1 MGKRDEIERDE
12 EGRPKATRN
21 AGAFLNPFLGVVPVP
36 SDMIDDYWRRR
47 KGPRRLPLRTL
58 FVIGVIILL
67 ALFLLIVVAPAL
79 DAQANVLVAA
89 TS

>member
-1 MGKRDEIERDE
+1 MGKRDEVERDE

-36 SDMIDDYWRRR
+36 SEMIDNYWRRR
-47 KGPRRLPLRTL
+47 QGARHLPLRTL
-58 FVIGVIILL
+58 SVIALIILL

-79 DAQANVLVAA
+79 DAEAIHPLAA

>member
-1 MGKRDEIERDE
+1 MAERDRVERDE

-21 AGAFLNPFLGVVPVP
+21 AGVFLNPFLGVVPVP

-47 KGPRRLPLRTL
+47 KGPRRFPLRTL
-58 FVIGVIILL
+58 FVIGVIILP

-79 DAQANVLVAA
+79 DAQENVLAAA